1 MSDHDGEFFQIR
13 IFMEINVLQEYGCEA
28 GGREERSRMGG
39 EGEECLES
47 SPLLITSSVKI

>member
-1 MSDHDGEFFQIR
+1 
-13 IFMEINVLQEYGCEA
+13 MEMNVLEECGCEA

-47 SPLLITSSVKI
+47 SPLLISSSVKI

>member
-1 MSDHDGEFFQIR
+1 M
-13 IFMEINVLQEYGCEA
+13 LQQCRGEA

-47 SPLLITSSVKI
+47 SPLLISSSVKI

>member
-1 MSDHDGEFFQIR
+1 MLE
-13 IFMEINVLQEYGCEA
+13 ECGCEA

-47 SPLLITSSVKI
+47 SPLITSSVMI